1 MSNKSSIHFLAV
13 VDICVVAG
21 AAFELPFTFFSPK
34 INFNLLLFNRTNFA
48 FANYFLTLILTT
60 NEAQKSLKSSTGT
73 H

>member
-13 VDICVVAG
+13 VDICVAAG
-21 AAFELPFTFFSPK
+21 AAFEQPSPK